1 MTEDRYFLPNSLAEA
16 SELLLNDGSL
26 LVAGGTSLKFR
37 RTREDTVF
45 VDISRVAPST
55 ITIGPEEIVLGSM
68 VRIRDLLCNP
78 ELGRL
83 NYGIL
88 HQTALH
94 IATTPVRNQVTVG
107 GNITMLYPWSDLPV
121 SLLAL
126 DSRMVTCSGDGEKE
140 YRAEEW
146 FGGQPERKL
155 GPGEILTEVRMPIY
169 EREHIFRFSTL
180 NRTEGDFA
188 AINLA
193 VGFGRSNGFQRVRIA
208 VSGVTSLPVR
218 LTGLEEE
225 LEGSVYDRHR
235 IDEIVVKHI
244 EGIKP
249 RDFRY
254 GKDYLRKVLKVM
266 IVRAL
271 TENGGGR

>member
-126 DSRMVTCSGDGEKE
+126 DSRMVTCSRDGEK
-140 YRAEEW
+140 
-146 FGGQPERKL
+146 
-155 GPGEILTEVRMPIY
+155 
-169 EREHIFRFSTL
+169 
-180 NRTEGDFA
+180 
-188 AINLA
+188 
-193 VGFGRSNGFQRVRIA
+193 
-208 VSGVTSLPVR
+208 
-218 LTGLEEE
+218 
-225 LEGSVYDRHR
+225 
-235 IDEIVVKHI
+235 
-244 EGIKP
+244 
-249 RDFRY
+249 
-254 GKDYLRKVLKVM
+254 
-266 IVRAL
+266 
-271 TENGGGR
+271 